1 MRPENY
7 DFLSNMST
15 LWAVFIGAILATVG
29 GFVATQLENFLEH
42 RRRERNAALFFGE
55 LLSTLSLILAFAHDA
70 RGRGDPYGPI
80 TTRFLH
86 AARLEIDIYNRN
98 RETLFDLQHHSLRAR
113 VHRMVVRI
121 TMPLEGVFD
130 ANREI
135 AEMLATLKTGTLS
148 ELYRSETEER
158 VAALRANRD
167 SSFDFIVEADKEMQG
182 LIRELEPLAG
192 HSFEKMDQAIRSSI

>member
-7 DFLSNMST
+7 DFLSNLST

-29 GFVATQLENFLEH
+29 GFVATQFENFLEH

-80 TTRFLH
+80 TMRFLH

-98 RETLFDLQHHSLRAR
+98 RETLFDLRHHTLRAR

-121 TMPLEGVFD
+121 TMPLEGIFD

-135 AEMLATLKTGTLS
+135 ADMLAAIKTGNLS
-148 ELYRSETEER
+148 ELYRSEAEER
-158 VAALRANRD
+158 VNTLRTTRD
-167 SSFDFIVEADKEMQG
+167 TSFDFVIQTDAEMQG

-192 HSFEKMDQAIRSSI
+192 HSFEKMDKDIRRTI